1 MSGAGREERGK
12 FLGGPLCSRVMMGV
26 GGGGVGGEGIV
37 GETIARE
44 DSSES
49 FGVAI
54 G

>member
-26 GGGGVGGEGIV
+26 EGGGEGIV